1 MIRIEN
7 LNFSYKDNSEENE
20 MKYTSALNNLNLA
33 IKEGEFVAILGHN
46 GSGKS
51 TLAKLLNGQIF
62 PTKGDIL
69 ICGMN
74 TKDEKK
80 IWDIREKCSMVFQNP
95 DNQMVATTV
104 ENEVAFGP
112 ENLQVKNPE
121 LRQRVDEA
129 IKLVG
134 MENYKKRSPSALS
147 GGQKQRVSIAG
158 VIAMLSDCIIFDEP
172 TAMLDP
178 QGRNDVMDII
188 QTLNKKYKKTVVHIT
203 HYMEEAALADRII
216 VLNKGEKALEG
227 SAREVFS
234 KVKEMKDLGLTVPQV
249 TEIAYEREEE
259 NYALKNIKLEISKH
273 EIIGLIGQTGS
284 GKSTLVQL
292 LNGLLI
298 PTNGDVFVDGVNTK
312 DKKTRRDIRF
322 KVGLVFQ
329 YPENQLFEETVAK
342 DIAFGPKNMGL
353 DDEEIQKRVRNS
365 MEAVGL
371 DYEKIGEKS
380 PFELSGGQQ
389 RRVAVCGII
398 SMNPK
403 VLVLDELTAGLDPRG
418 RDKIFGEILKLYDND
433 PELTIILVS
442 HSMEDVAKY
451 VDRVIVMNKGEVF
464 SDKSTYD
471 TFTKTDLLSIGLD
484 IPQVTKFMKALT
496 EKGEDVR
503 DDIYTVE
510 DAVVELK
517 KYLEAKNE

>member
-1 MIRIEN
+1 MKIELKN
-7 LNFSYKDNSEENE
+7 VDYIYNE
-20 MKYTSALNNLNLA
+20 DS
-33 IKEGEFVAILGHN
+33 
-46 GSGKS
+46 
-51 TLAKLLNGQIF
+51 
-62 PTKGDIL
+62 
-69 ICGMN
+69 
-74 TKDEKK
+74 
-80 IWDIREKCSMVFQNP
+80 
-95 DNQMVATTV
+95 
-104 ENEVAFGP
+104 
-112 ENLQVKNPE
+112 
-121 LRQRVDEA
+121 
-129 IKLVG
+129 
-134 MENYKKRSPSALS
+134 
-147 GGQKQRVSIAG
+147 
-158 VIAMLSDCIIFDEP
+158 
-172 TAMLDP
+172 
-178 QGRNDVMDII
+178 
-188 QTLNKKYKKTVVHIT
+188 
-203 HYMEEAALADRII
+203 
-216 VLNKGEKALEG
+216 
-227 SAREVFS
+227 
-234 KVKEMKDLGLTVPQV
+234 
-249 TEIAYEREEE
+249 EEE
-259 NYALKNIKLEISKH
+259 NYALKNINLEINKH

-353 DDEEIQKRVRNS
+353 DDEEIQKRVKNS

-403 VLVLDELTAGLDPRG
+403 VLVLDELTAGLDPKG
-418 RDKIFGEILKLYDND
+418 RDDIFGEILKLYNND
-433 PELTIILVS
+433 PELTIVLVS

-451 VDRVIVMNKGEVF
+451 VNRVIVMNKGEVF

-484 IPQVTKFMKALT
+484 IPQVTKFMKALK

-503 DDIYTVE
+503 DDIYTVA

>member
-1 MIRIEN
+1 MKIELKN
-7 LNFSYKDNSEENE
+7 VDYIYNE
-20 MKYTSALNNLNLA
+20 
-33 IKEGEFVAILGHN
+33 
-46 GSGKS
+46 
-51 TLAKLLNGQIF
+51 
-62 PTKGDIL
+62 D
-69 ICGMN
+69 
-74 TKDEKK
+74 
-80 IWDIREKCSMVFQNP
+80 
-95 DNQMVATTV
+95 
-104 ENEVAFGP
+104 
-112 ENLQVKNPE
+112 
-121 LRQRVDEA
+121 
-129 IKLVG
+129 
-134 MENYKKRSPSALS
+134 
-147 GGQKQRVSIAG
+147 
-158 VIAMLSDCIIFDEP
+158 
-172 TAMLDP
+172 
-178 QGRNDVMDII
+178 
-188 QTLNKKYKKTVVHIT
+188 
-203 HYMEEAALADRII
+203 
-216 VLNKGEKALEG
+216 
-227 SAREVFS
+227 
-234 KVKEMKDLGLTVPQV
+234 
-249 TEIAYEREEE
+249 REEKS
-259 NYALKNIKLEISKH
+259 YALKNINLEIDKH

-312 DKKTRRDIRF
+312 EKKTRRDIRF

-353 DDEEIQKRVRNS
+353 SDEEIQKRVKNS

-371 DYEKIGEKS
+371 DYETIAEKS

-389 RRVAVCGII
+389 RRVALCGII

-418 RDKIFGEILKLYDND
+418 RDNIFGEILKLYNND
-433 PELTIILVS
+433 PELTIVLVS

-451 VDRVIVMNKGEVF
+451 VDRVIVMNKGEIF

-484 IPQVTKFMKALT
+484 IPQVTKFMKALK
-496 EKGEDVR
+496 ERGENVR

-510 DAVVELK
+510 DAVIELK

>member
-1 MIRIEN
+1 MKIELKN
-7 LNFSYKDNSEENE
+7 VDYIYNE
-20 MKYTSALNNLNLA
+20 DS
-33 IKEGEFVAILGHN
+33 
-46 GSGKS
+46 
-51 TLAKLLNGQIF
+51 
-62 PTKGDIL
+62 
-69 ICGMN
+69 
-74 TKDEKK
+74 
-80 IWDIREKCSMVFQNP
+80 
-95 DNQMVATTV
+95 
-104 ENEVAFGP
+104 
-112 ENLQVKNPE
+112 
-121 LRQRVDEA
+121 
-129 IKLVG
+129 
-134 MENYKKRSPSALS
+134 
-147 GGQKQRVSIAG
+147 
-158 VIAMLSDCIIFDEP
+158 
-172 TAMLDP
+172 
-178 QGRNDVMDII
+178 
-188 QTLNKKYKKTVVHIT
+188 
-203 HYMEEAALADRII
+203 
-216 VLNKGEKALEG
+216 
-227 SAREVFS
+227 
-234 KVKEMKDLGLTVPQV
+234 
-249 TEIAYEREEE
+249 EEE
-259 NYALKNIKLEISKH
+259 NYALKNINLEINKH

-312 DKKTRRDIRF
+312 DRKTRRDIRF

-353 DDEEIQKRVRNS
+353 DDEEIQKRVKNS

-403 VLVLDELTAGLDPRG
+403 VLVLDELTAGLDPKG
-418 RDKIFGEILKLYDND
+418 RDDIFGEILKLYNND
-433 PELTIILVS
+433 PELTIVLVS

-484 IPQVTKFMKALT
+484 IPQVTKFMKALK

>member
-1 MIRIEN
+1 MKIELKN
-7 LNFSYKDNSEENE
+7 VDYIYNE
-20 MKYTSALNNLNLA
+20 
-33 IKEGEFVAILGHN
+33 
-46 GSGKS
+46 
-51 TLAKLLNGQIF
+51 
-62 PTKGDIL
+62 D
-69 ICGMN
+69 
-74 TKDEKK
+74 
-80 IWDIREKCSMVFQNP
+80 
-95 DNQMVATTV
+95 
-104 ENEVAFGP
+104 
-112 ENLQVKNPE
+112 
-121 LRQRVDEA
+121 
-129 IKLVG
+129 
-134 MENYKKRSPSALS
+134 
-147 GGQKQRVSIAG
+147 
-158 VIAMLSDCIIFDEP
+158 
-172 TAMLDP
+172 
-178 QGRNDVMDII
+178 
-188 QTLNKKYKKTVVHIT
+188 
-203 HYMEEAALADRII
+203 
-216 VLNKGEKALEG
+216 
-227 SAREVFS
+227 
-234 KVKEMKDLGLTVPQV
+234 
-249 TEIAYEREEE
+249 REEKS
-259 NYALKNIKLEISKH
+259 YALKNINLEINKH

-312 DKKTRRDIRF
+312 EKKTRRDIRF

-353 DDEEIQKRVRNS
+353 SDEEIRKRVKNS

-371 DYEKIGEKS
+371 DYETIAEKS

-389 RRVAVCGII
+389 RRVALCGII

-418 RDKIFGEILKLYDND
+418 RDNIFGEILKLYNND
-433 PELTIILVS
+433 PELTIVLVS

-451 VDRVIVMNKGEVF
+451 VDRVIVMNKGEIF

-484 IPQVTKFMKALT
+484 IPQVTKFMKALK
-496 EKGEDVR
+496 ERGENVR

-510 DAVVELK
+510 DAVIELK

>member
-1 MIRIEN
+1 MKIELKN
-7 LNFSYKDNSEENE
+7 VDYVYNEDSEE
-20 MKYTSALNNLNLA
+20 
-33 IKEGEFVAILGHN
+33 
-46 GSGKS
+46 
-51 TLAKLLNGQIF
+51 
-62 PTKGDIL
+62 D
-69 ICGMN
+69 
-74 TKDEKK
+74 
-80 IWDIREKCSMVFQNP
+80 
-95 DNQMVATTV
+95 
-104 ENEVAFGP
+104 
-112 ENLQVKNPE
+112 
-121 LRQRVDEA
+121 
-129 IKLVG
+129 
-134 MENYKKRSPSALS
+134 
-147 GGQKQRVSIAG
+147 
-158 VIAMLSDCIIFDEP
+158 
-172 TAMLDP
+172 
-178 QGRNDVMDII
+178 
-188 QTLNKKYKKTVVHIT
+188 
-203 HYMEEAALADRII
+203 
-216 VLNKGEKALEG
+216 
-227 SAREVFS
+227 
-234 KVKEMKDLGLTVPQV
+234 
-249 TEIAYEREEE
+249 
-259 NYALKNIKLEISKH
+259 NYALKNINLEINKH

-484 IPQVTKFMKALT
+484 IPQVTKFMKALK

>member
-1 MIRIEN
+1 MKIELKN
-7 LNFSYKDNSEENE
+7 VDYIYNE
-20 MKYTSALNNLNLA
+20 
-33 IKEGEFVAILGHN
+33 
-46 GSGKS
+46 
-51 TLAKLLNGQIF
+51 
-62 PTKGDIL
+62 D
-69 ICGMN
+69 
-74 TKDEKK
+74 
-80 IWDIREKCSMVFQNP
+80 
-95 DNQMVATTV
+95 
-104 ENEVAFGP
+104 
-112 ENLQVKNPE
+112 
-121 LRQRVDEA
+121 
-129 IKLVG
+129 
-134 MENYKKRSPSALS
+134 
-147 GGQKQRVSIAG
+147 
-158 VIAMLSDCIIFDEP
+158 
-172 TAMLDP
+172 
-178 QGRNDVMDII
+178 
-188 QTLNKKYKKTVVHIT
+188 
-203 HYMEEAALADRII
+203 
-216 VLNKGEKALEG
+216 
-227 SAREVFS
+227 
-234 KVKEMKDLGLTVPQV
+234 
-249 TEIAYEREEE
+249 REEKS
-259 NYALKNIKLEISKH
+259 YALKNINLEINKH

-312 DKKTRRDIRF
+312 EKKTRRDIRF

-353 DDEEIQKRVRNS
+353 SDEEIQKRVKNS

-371 DYEKIGEKS
+371 DYETVAEKS

-389 RRVAVCGII
+389 RRVALCGII

-418 RDKIFGEILKLYDND
+418 RDNIFGEILKLYNND
-433 PELTIILVS
+433 PELTIVLVS

-451 VDRVIVMNKGEVF
+451 VDRVIVMNNGEIF

-484 IPQVTKFMKALT
+484 IPQVTKFMKALK
-496 EKGEDVR
+496 ERGESVR

-510 DAVVELK
+510 DAVIELK

>member
-1 MIRIEN
+1 MKIELKN
-7 LNFSYKDNSEENE
+7 VDYIYNE
-20 MKYTSALNNLNLA
+20 
-33 IKEGEFVAILGHN
+33 
-46 GSGKS
+46 
-51 TLAKLLNGQIF
+51 
-62 PTKGDIL
+62 D
-69 ICGMN
+69 
-74 TKDEKK
+74 
-80 IWDIREKCSMVFQNP
+80 
-95 DNQMVATTV
+95 
-104 ENEVAFGP
+104 
-112 ENLQVKNPE
+112 
-121 LRQRVDEA
+121 
-129 IKLVG
+129 
-134 MENYKKRSPSALS
+134 
-147 GGQKQRVSIAG
+147 
-158 VIAMLSDCIIFDEP
+158 
-172 TAMLDP
+172 
-178 QGRNDVMDII
+178 
-188 QTLNKKYKKTVVHIT
+188 
-203 HYMEEAALADRII
+203 
-216 VLNKGEKALEG
+216 
-227 SAREVFS
+227 
-234 KVKEMKDLGLTVPQV
+234 
-249 TEIAYEREEE
+249 REEKS
-259 NYALKNIKLEISKH
+259 YALKNINLEINKH

-312 DKKTRRDIRF
+312 EKKTRRDIRF

-353 DDEEIQKRVRNS
+353 SDEEIQKRVKNS
-365 MEAVGL
+365 MQAVGL
-371 DYEKIGEKS
+371 DYETIAEKS

-389 RRVAVCGII
+389 RRVALCGII

-418 RDKIFGEILKLYDND
+418 RDNIFGEILKLYNND
-433 PELTIILVS
+433 PELTIVLVS

-451 VDRVIVMNKGEVF
+451 VDRVIVMNKGEIF

-484 IPQVTKFMKALT
+484 IPQVTKFMKALK
-496 EKGEDVR
+496 ERGENVR

>member
-1 MIRIEN
+1 MKIELKN
-7 LNFSYKDNSEENE
+7 VDYIYNE
-20 MKYTSALNNLNLA
+20 
-33 IKEGEFVAILGHN
+33 
-46 GSGKS
+46 
-51 TLAKLLNGQIF
+51 
-62 PTKGDIL
+62 D
-69 ICGMN
+69 
-74 TKDEKK
+74 
-80 IWDIREKCSMVFQNP
+80 
-95 DNQMVATTV
+95 
-104 ENEVAFGP
+104 
-112 ENLQVKNPE
+112 
-121 LRQRVDEA
+121 
-129 IKLVG
+129 
-134 MENYKKRSPSALS
+134 
-147 GGQKQRVSIAG
+147 
-158 VIAMLSDCIIFDEP
+158 
-172 TAMLDP
+172 
-178 QGRNDVMDII
+178 
-188 QTLNKKYKKTVVHIT
+188 
-203 HYMEEAALADRII
+203 
-216 VLNKGEKALEG
+216 
-227 SAREVFS
+227 
-234 KVKEMKDLGLTVPQV
+234 
-249 TEIAYEREEE
+249 REEKS
-259 NYALKNIKLEISKH
+259 YALKNINLEINKH

-312 DKKTRRDIRF
+312 EKKTRRDIRF

-353 DDEEIQKRVRNS
+353 SDEEIQKRVKNS

-371 DYEKIGEKS
+371 DYETIAEKS

-389 RRVAVCGII
+389 RRVALCGII

-418 RDKIFGEILKLYDND
+418 RDNIFGEILKLYNND
-433 PELTIILVS
+433 PELTIVLVS

-451 VDRVIVMNKGEVF
+451 VDRVIVMDKGEIF

-484 IPQVTKFMKALT
+484 IPQVTKFMKALK
-496 EKGEDVR
+496 ERGENVR

-510 DAVVELK
+510 DAVIELK

>member
-1 MIRIEN
+1 MKIELKN
-7 LNFSYKDNSEENE
+7 VDYIYNE
-20 MKYTSALNNLNLA
+20 
-33 IKEGEFVAILGHN
+33 
-46 GSGKS
+46 
-51 TLAKLLNGQIF
+51 
-62 PTKGDIL
+62 D
-69 ICGMN
+69 
-74 TKDEKK
+74 
-80 IWDIREKCSMVFQNP
+80 
-95 DNQMVATTV
+95 
-104 ENEVAFGP
+104 
-112 ENLQVKNPE
+112 
-121 LRQRVDEA
+121 
-129 IKLVG
+129 
-134 MENYKKRSPSALS
+134 
-147 GGQKQRVSIAG
+147 
-158 VIAMLSDCIIFDEP
+158 
-172 TAMLDP
+172 
-178 QGRNDVMDII
+178 
-188 QTLNKKYKKTVVHIT
+188 
-203 HYMEEAALADRII
+203 
-216 VLNKGEKALEG
+216 
-227 SAREVFS
+227 
-234 KVKEMKDLGLTVPQV
+234 
-249 TEIAYEREEE
+249 REEKS
-259 NYALKNIKLEISKH
+259 YALKNINLEINKH

-312 DKKTRRDIRF
+312 EKKTRRDIRF

-353 DDEEIQKRVRNS
+353 SDEEIQKRVKSS

-371 DYEKIGEKS
+371 DYETIAEKS

-389 RRVAVCGII
+389 RRVALCGII

-418 RDKIFGEILKLYDND
+418 RDNIFGEILKLYNND
-433 PELTIILVS
+433 PELTIVLVS

-451 VDRVIVMNKGEVF
+451 VDRVIVMNKGEIF

-484 IPQVTKFMKALT
+484 IPQVTKFMKALK
-496 EKGEDVR
+496 ERGENVR

>member
-1 MIRIEN
+1 MKIELKN
-7 LNFSYKDNSEENE
+7 VDYIYNE
-20 MKYTSALNNLNLA
+20 
-33 IKEGEFVAILGHN
+33 
-46 GSGKS
+46 
-51 TLAKLLNGQIF
+51 
-62 PTKGDIL
+62 D
-69 ICGMN
+69 
-74 TKDEKK
+74 
-80 IWDIREKCSMVFQNP
+80 
-95 DNQMVATTV
+95 
-104 ENEVAFGP
+104 
-112 ENLQVKNPE
+112 
-121 LRQRVDEA
+121 
-129 IKLVG
+129 
-134 MENYKKRSPSALS
+134 
-147 GGQKQRVSIAG
+147 
-158 VIAMLSDCIIFDEP
+158 
-172 TAMLDP
+172 
-178 QGRNDVMDII
+178 
-188 QTLNKKYKKTVVHIT
+188 
-203 HYMEEAALADRII
+203 
-216 VLNKGEKALEG
+216 
-227 SAREVFS
+227 
-234 KVKEMKDLGLTVPQV
+234 
-249 TEIAYEREEE
+249 REEKS
-259 NYALKNIKLEISKH
+259 YALKNINLEINKH

-312 DKKTRRDIRF
+312 EKKTRRDIRF

-353 DDEEIQKRVRNS
+353 SDEKIQKRVKNS

-371 DYEKIGEKS
+371 DYETIAEKS

-389 RRVAVCGII
+389 RRVALCGII

-418 RDKIFGEILKLYDND
+418 RDNIFGEILKLYNND
-433 PELTIILVS
+433 PELTIVLVS

-451 VDRVIVMNKGEVF
+451 VDRVIVMNKGEIF

-484 IPQVTKFMKALT
+484 IPQVTKFMKALK
-496 EKGEDVR
+496 ERGENVR

>member
-1 MIRIEN
+1 MKIELKN
-7 LNFSYKDNSEENE
+7 VDYIYNE
-20 MKYTSALNNLNLA
+20 
-33 IKEGEFVAILGHN
+33 
-46 GSGKS
+46 
-51 TLAKLLNGQIF
+51 
-62 PTKGDIL
+62 D
-69 ICGMN
+69 
-74 TKDEKK
+74 
-80 IWDIREKCSMVFQNP
+80 
-95 DNQMVATTV
+95 
-104 ENEVAFGP
+104 
-112 ENLQVKNPE
+112 
-121 LRQRVDEA
+121 
-129 IKLVG
+129 
-134 MENYKKRSPSALS
+134 
-147 GGQKQRVSIAG
+147 
-158 VIAMLSDCIIFDEP
+158 
-172 TAMLDP
+172 
-178 QGRNDVMDII
+178 
-188 QTLNKKYKKTVVHIT
+188 
-203 HYMEEAALADRII
+203 
-216 VLNKGEKALEG
+216 
-227 SAREVFS
+227 
-234 KVKEMKDLGLTVPQV
+234 
-249 TEIAYEREEE
+249 REEKS
-259 NYALKNIKLEISKH
+259 YALKNINLEINKH

-312 DKKTRRDIRF
+312 EKKTRRDIRF

-353 DDEEIQKRVRNS
+353 SDEEIQKRVKNS

-371 DYEKIGEKS
+371 DYETIAEKS

-389 RRVAVCGII
+389 RRVALCGII

-418 RDKIFGEILKLYDND
+418 RDNIFGEILKLYNND
-433 PELTIILVS
+433 PELTIVLVS

-451 VDRVIVMNKGEVF
+451 VDRVIVMNKGEIF

-484 IPQVTKFMKALT
+484 IPQVTKFMKALK
-496 EKGEDVR
+496 ERGENVR

>member
-1 MIRIEN
+1 MKIELKN
-7 LNFSYKDNSEENE
+7 VDYIYNE
-20 MKYTSALNNLNLA
+20 DS
-33 IKEGEFVAILGHN
+33 
-46 GSGKS
+46 
-51 TLAKLLNGQIF
+51 
-62 PTKGDIL
+62 
-69 ICGMN
+69 
-74 TKDEKK
+74 
-80 IWDIREKCSMVFQNP
+80 
-95 DNQMVATTV
+95 
-104 ENEVAFGP
+104 
-112 ENLQVKNPE
+112 
-121 LRQRVDEA
+121 
-129 IKLVG
+129 
-134 MENYKKRSPSALS
+134 
-147 GGQKQRVSIAG
+147 
-158 VIAMLSDCIIFDEP
+158 
-172 TAMLDP
+172 
-178 QGRNDVMDII
+178 
-188 QTLNKKYKKTVVHIT
+188 
-203 HYMEEAALADRII
+203 
-216 VLNKGEKALEG
+216 
-227 SAREVFS
+227 
-234 KVKEMKDLGLTVPQV
+234 
-249 TEIAYEREEE
+249 EEE
-259 NYALKNIKLEISKH
+259 NYALKNINLEINKH

-329 YPENQLFEETVAK
+329 YPENQLFEETVKK

-353 DDEEIQKRVRNS
+353 DDEEIQKRVKNS

-371 DYEKIGEKS
+371 DYENIGEKS

-403 VLVLDELTAGLDPRG
+403 VLVLDELTAGLDPKG
-418 RDKIFGEILKLYDND
+418 RDDIFGEILKLYNND
-433 PELTIILVS
+433 TELTIVLVS

-451 VDRVIVMNKGEVF
+451 VDRVIVMNKGKVF

-484 IPQVTKFMKALT
+484 IPQVTKFMKALK
-496 EKGEDVR
+496 EKGADVR
-503 DDIYTVE
+503 DDIYTVK